1 MAQMTL
7 AHRLVSTKK
16 GSLALAALAA
26 VIAGALILVYVN
38 RYRDSVRASGAQVT
52 VLVAKTTIAQGTP
65 GRLVASQGLFTVAT
79 IRESQLRDGAFSDPA
94 SLVGHA
100 ATRDIYSG
108 QQLTAADFA
117 GTATSLASKLT
128 GNQRIVAIPLDASH
142 GLTNDLNVGDHVD
155 VYAGFNITP
164 LGPGGIPVAGGQSR
178 PVLRLVMQNI
188 TVAAIKRASGGVTG
202 VNSATVSM
210 KVNDQQA
217 AELAFAS
224 DNGKIS
230 LALRP
235 VAGDKPA
242 RPALVTAE
250 TILLGIKPIAVE
262 RALGARR

>member
-7 AHRLVSTKK
+7 THRLVSTKK
-16 GSLALAALAA
+16 GSLALAAFAA

-52 VLVAKTTIAQGTP
+52 VLVAKTAITQGTP

-94 SLVGHA
+94 SLIGRA
-100 ATRDIYSG
+100 ASRDIYSG

-117 GTATSLASKLT
+117 GTATSLASKLI
-128 GNQRIVAIPLDASH
+128 GDQRIVSIPLDTAH
-142 GLTNDLNVGDHVD
+142 GLINDLSAGDHVD
-155 VYAGFNITP
+155 VYVGFNITP
-164 LGPGGIPVAGGQSR
+164 VGPSGIPVAGGQSR

-188 TVAAIKRASGGVTG
+188 TVAEVKHTSGGIAAGSST
-202 VNSATVSM
+202 TVGM
-210 KVNDQQA
+210 KVDDQQA

-224 DNGKIS
+224 DNGKVW

-235 VAGDKPA
+235 TAGA
-242 RPALVTAE
+242 TASRPALVTAE
-250 TILLGIKPIAVE
+250 TMLLGIKPIAVE
-262 RALGARR
+262 RALGGH